1 MSVRR
6 PAIRREEW
14 RRTSALSQPLARW
27 YRGVVLFTPFRVSP
41 ALARYVDFVWMLE
54 GTATYERET
63 VLPNGSV
70 ELIFNLGSPHKVLD
84 PTDGT
89 RATVFRESWIAGMQ
103 QAPLTIQ
110 AVRESNLVGVRF
122 RPGGCQAFLGA
133 PLTEIT
139 DQVIEAR
146 ELFGPLVEQLRER
159 VCRAPSAV
167 ERRRAIESTL
177 LERIGSVAIDPL
189 AERAVAMLTI
199 SAGRVRTSR
208 VADLLGTTEKTL
220 IARFS
225 RTVGVRPKVF
235 ARIARLQ
242 AVIRAVSNQATP
254 DWADV
259 ALSCGYFD
267 QSHLI
272 NDFRRLSGTTPED
285 YIRRRDADENHM
297 VA

>member
-1 MSVRR
+1 
-6 PAIRREEW
+6 
-14 RRTSALSQPLARW
+14 
-27 YRGVVLFTPFRVSP
+27 
-41 ALARYVDFVWMLE
+41 MLE
-54 GTATYERET
+54 GTASHDSET
-63 VLPNGSV
+63 VLPNGAV
-70 ELIFNLGSPHKVLD
+70 ELIVNLGSPHKVVD
-84 PTDGT
+84 PKNTQ
-89 RATVFRESWIAGMQ
+89 ATVFTESWIAGIQ

-110 AVRESNLVGVRF
+110 AVRESNLVGIRF
-122 RPGGCQAFLGA
+122 RPGGCRPFLGA

-146 ELFGPLVEQLRER
+146 ELFGPLIEKLRER
-159 VCRAPSAV
+159 VCRAPSAA
-167 ERRRAIESTL
+167 ERLQAIEAAL
-177 LERIGSVAIDPL
+177 LEQIGSVAVDPL
-189 AERAVAMLTI
+189 AASAVAMLTG
-199 SAGRVRTSR
+199 SGGRVRTGR

-225 RTVGVRPKVF
+225 RTVGVTPKVF
-235 ARIARLQ
+235 ARITRLQ
-242 AVIRAVSNQATP
+242 NVIRAVSNQTTP

-297 VA
+297 VP